1 MLLKSLLVWLLI
13 AVAETLHGILRVKF
27 LNPRVGDRRARQV
40 GVLTGTIIIL
50 LIGWLAVP
58 WINPKTWQE
67 SFSVGLIWL
76 GAMLTFD
83 VSFGRL
89 YLRLP
94 WKRIWSDFDMSQGGL
109 LGFGMVALAVTP
121 WVVGRLRGLF

>member
-27 LNPRVGDRRARQV
+27 LNPLVGDRRARQV

-50 LIGWLAVP
+50 LIGWFAVP

-94 WKRIWSDFDMSQGGL
+94 CADL
-109 LGFGMVALAVTP
+109 V
-121 WVVGRLRGLF
+121 

>member
-13 AVAETLHGILRVKF
+13 AVAETLHGIWRVKY

-40 GVLTGTIIIL
+40 GVFTGTIIIL
-50 LIGWLAVP
+50 LIGWFTVP
-58 WINPKTWQE
+58 WINPNTWIE

-94 WKRIWSDFDMSQGGL
+94 WKRIWSDFDISQGGL
-109 LGFGMVALAVTP
+109 LGFGMAALLVTP
-121 WVVGRLRGLF
+121 WVVARLRGLF

>member
-13 AVAETLHGILRVKF
+13 AVAETLHGILRVKY
-27 LNPRVGDRRARQV
+27 LNPRLGDRRARQV

-50 LIGWLAVP
+50 LIGWFTVP
-58 WINPKTWQE
+58 WINPNTWIK

-83 VSFGRL
+83 VSLGRL

-94 WKRIWSDFDMSQGGL
+94 WKRIWSDFDTSQGGF
-109 LGFGMVALAVTP
+109 LGFGMTALLVTP
-121 WVVGRLRGLF
+121 WVVARPRGLF